1 MSIPSESRLNLRFLA
16 FKRRLVAFLP
26 YYGNAVIKYILQ
38 CIVLCALLTPFCTL
52 AKNQH
57 MLFNRP
63 ADTPQARYVIELMTL
78 AYNELGYDLHIID
91 FNHQSALSAANNGTL
106 DGQLGRISTISQQY
120 TNLHPVNFP
129 LFEFNLVLL
138 KNCQQCTFEQID
150 SIAIQVGYPAAQSY
164 LNEHPF
170 IGDIINVKSVTAQL
184 NLLTQQKVQGVLLLD
199 FLLSTKHPHFD
210 VNQFQMEVLAPIK
223 SFHFLHSRHRALIP
237 KLEKQLHKLNE
248 NGTIRLLRAKY
259 NLD

>member
-1 MSIPSESRLNLRFLA
+1 MLA
-16 FKRRLVAFLP
+16 
-26 YYGNAVIKYILQ
+26 
-38 CIVLCALLTPFCTL
+38 PFGSV

-63 ADTPQARYVIELMTL
+63 ADTPQASYVIELMTL
-78 AYNELGYDLHIID
+78 AYNELGYEVHIID

-106 DGQLGRISTISQQY
+106 DGQLGRVSTISQQY
-120 TNLHPVNFP
+120 TNLHAVNFP

-138 KNCQQCTFEQID
+138 KNCQQCTFEQIN
-150 SIAIQVGYPAAQSY
+150 SIAIQVGYPAAQNY
-164 LNEHPF
+164 LDEHPF
-170 IGDIINVKSVTAQL
+170 MGDIIKVKSVTAQL

-199 FLLSTKHPHFD
+199 FLLSTKHPQFD
-210 VNQFQMEVLAPIK
+210 VNKFQIELLAPIQ

-237 KLEKQLHKLNE
+237 KLEEQLHKLNE
-248 NGTIRLLRAKY
+248 NGTIRLLKAKY